1 MAVKSKLAVALAM
14 VGVTALVPA
23 TASAEE
29 RVCNG
34 TIGATTLD
42 NVRVP
47 QGGECVLKR
56 THVQGTVKVERNA
69 TLRAKHVRVVG
80 NVQGENARRVNV
92 VKRSRVGGS
101 VQVVQG
107 HAAKVAKSK
116 VVGQVLYDEN
126 SGFLKV
132 LRNKVNGDVQAF
144 KNSGG
149 VRIASNVI
157 DGNLQCKENTPSP
170 TGGGNVVHGNKEDQ
184 CAAL

>member
-1 MAVKSKLAVALAM
+1 MAVKSKLGVALAM
-14 VGVTALVPA
+14 VGLMALVPV

-29 RVCNG
+29 RTCRG

-47 QGGECVLKR
+47 QNAECVLKR
-56 THVQGTVKVERNA
+56 THVEGTAKVERNA
-69 TLRAKHVRVVG
+69 TLRAKRVRVIG

-107 HAAKVAKSK
+107 SAAKVAKSR
-116 VVGQVLYDEN
+116 VTGDVLYDEN
-126 SGFLKV
+126 AAFLKIR
-132 LRNKVNGDVQAF
+132 RNQVNGSVQAF
-144 KNSGG
+144 QNTGG
-149 VRIASNVI
+149 VKITKNVI
-157 DGNLQCKENTPSP
+157 DGNLQCKENAPGP

-184 CAAL
+184 CAGL